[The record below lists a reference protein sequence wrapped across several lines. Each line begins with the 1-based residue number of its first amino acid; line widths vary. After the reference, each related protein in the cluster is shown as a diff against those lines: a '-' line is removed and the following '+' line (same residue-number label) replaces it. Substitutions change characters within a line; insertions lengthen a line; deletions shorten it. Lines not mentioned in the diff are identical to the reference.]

1 MNPKGERV
9 EQIKVKKSKGLHLM
23 KLLVSCM
30 HVKVY
35 VNNIHMV
42 RFPIDIPR
50 GTFM

>member
-1 MNPKGERV
+1 
-9 EQIKVKKSKGLHLM
+9 M

-50 GTFM
+50 GTFMGGNSQGQVIFYLKNP